1 MDANMTFEEYKDQI
15 SEAVTTNSG
24 LCPVCAALSVFN
36 GKWKLSIIY
45 ELSVYGS
52 MRFSEIKKVIGNIT
66 NTALSNAL
74 KDLEKDGILVRK
86 QFNEIPPHVEYSLTE
101 RKKME
106 YLLESNSMKFL
117 PMSNIHLQKK
127 ERIFSLYFMP

>member
-1 MDANMTFEEYKDQI
+1 
-15 SEAVTTNSG
+15 
-24 LCPVCAALSVFN
+24 
-36 GKWKLSIIY
+36 
-45 ELSVYGS
+45 

-101 RKKME
+101 KGE
-106 YLLESNSMKFL
+106 DLL
-117 PMSNIHLQKK
+117 P
-127 ERIFSLYFMP
+127 

>member
-101 RKKME
+101 KGEDYFLFWKYE
-106 YLLESNSMKFL
+106 FYILDKLKLLIHMAFFL
-117 PMSNIHLQKK
+117 EK
-127 ERIFSLYFMP
+127 

>member
-52 MRFSEIKKVIGNIT
+52 MRFSEI
-66 NTALSNAL
+66 
-74 KDLEKDGILVRK
+74 
-86 QFNEIPPHVEYSLTE
+86 